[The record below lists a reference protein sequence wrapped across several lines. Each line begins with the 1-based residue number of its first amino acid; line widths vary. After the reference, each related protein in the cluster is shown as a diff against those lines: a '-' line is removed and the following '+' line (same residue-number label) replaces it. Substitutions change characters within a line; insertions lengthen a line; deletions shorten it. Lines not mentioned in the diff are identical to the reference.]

1 MSTDE
6 EPTMRDQTV
15 VQTMCLWEWVS
26 PHYAR
31 GSLKARTVSEFT
43 WQYGGLEGR
52 REERKNIGRKE
63 KQEGGR
69 IGRKERRK
77 EG

>member
-1 MSTDE
+1 MSTEE

-52 REERKNIGRKE
+52 REERKNVDRKE

>member
-1 MSTDE
+1 
-6 EPTMRDQTV
+6 MRDQTM

-31 GSLKARTVSEFT
+31 VSLKARTVSEFT

-52 REERKNIGRKE
+52 REERKNVDRKE

>member
-1 MSTDE
+1 
-6 EPTMRDQTV
+6 MRDQTV

-31 GSLKARTVSEFT
+31 GSLKARMVSEFT

-52 REERKNIGRKE
+52 REERKNVDRKE

>member
-1 MSTDE
+1 
-6 EPTMRDQTV
+6 MRDQTV

-52 REERKNIGRKE
+52 REERKNVDRKE

>member
-1 MSTDE
+1 
-6 EPTMRDQTV
+6 MRDQTV
-15 VQTMCLWEWVS
+15 VQTVCLWEWVS

-52 REERKNIGRKE
+52 REERKNVDRKE

>member
-1 MSTDE
+1 
-6 EPTMRDQTV
+6 MRDQTV

-52 REERKNIGRKE
+52 REERKTGRREDRKKGKKEGRMSGRKKE
-63 KQEGGR
+63 E
-69 IGRKERRK
+69 RKEEK
-77 EG
+77 

>member
-1 MSTDE
+1 
-6 EPTMRDQTV
+6 MRDQTV

-31 GSLKARTVSEFT
+31 GSLKAKTVSKFT

-52 REERKNIGRKE
+52 REERKNVDRKE